1 MLMENPSRVNKQLVK
16 FEVDIKDIHDI
27 LESNTVESQNVQD
40 FLDILHEDIQK
51 DESTC
56 QKLVN

>member
-1 MLMENPSRVNKQLVK
+1 MENPSRVNKQLVK